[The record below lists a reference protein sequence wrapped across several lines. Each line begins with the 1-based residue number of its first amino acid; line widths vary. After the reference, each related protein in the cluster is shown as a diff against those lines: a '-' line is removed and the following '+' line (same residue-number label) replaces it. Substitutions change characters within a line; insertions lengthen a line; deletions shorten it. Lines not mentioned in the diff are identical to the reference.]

1 MRLLLWTYLAIA
13 VDLAASA
20 RILAVLPIPAQS
32 HHHLFRAVLKT
43 LAEQGHQIVSY
54 TPLPMDK
61 PVANY
66 TEIHLDTVESVGNTR
81 ELFFALL
88 SISHLVGNMGL
99 MGGRHNFT
107 NYSAQFWVLRG
118 RLHIHSTCNYK
129 AYGLSVLPT
138 KRETLNSG
146 SSLKVKT
153 KLYSVYNTVSH
164 QYLNKI
170 YLHGNY

>member
-1 MRLLLWTYLAIA
+1 MRLLLWTYLAVA

-43 LAEQGHQIVSY
+43 LAERGHQIVSY

-88 SISHLVGNMGL
+88 SISYLAGNMCL
-99 MGGRHNFT
+99 MGGRHAT
-107 NYSAQFWVLRG
+107 NHFAQFWVLHG
-118 RLHIHSTCNYK
+118 RLHILSTCNYK
-129 AYGLSVLPT
+129 VYGLSVLPT
-138 KRETLNSG
+138 KRETLYSG

-153 KLYSVYNTVSH
+153 KLYSVYNIVSH
-164 QYLNKI
+164 QYLYKI
-170 YLHGNY
+170 HLHGNY

>member
-88 SISHLVGNMGL
+88 SISHLVGSMCL
-99 MGGRHNFT
+99 LAGRHAT
-107 NYSAQFWVLRG
+107 NYFAQFWVLRG
-118 RLHIHSTCNYK
+118 
-129 AYGLSVLPT
+129 
-138 KRETLNSG
+138 
-146 SSLKVKT
+146 
-153 KLYSVYNTVSH
+153 
-164 QYLNKI
+164 
-170 YLHGNY
+170 